1 MGNKKIN
8 SNSIDSIESVKIGG
22 IEQWLSLRSDDITNP
37 IILFLHG
44 GPGSAQ
50 ISFSRKSQYKLEK
63 GFLVVNWD
71 QRGAGKS
78 YNHSIQKNDMKIE
91 NFVFDAIELVE
102 AILKRFKQRKV
113 FLVGHSWGSI
123 LGAQLSFKRPDLV
136 LAYIG
141 IGQVVDM
148 KRGEEISYKF
158 TLDEAKRQN
167 NLKAITELQKIG
179 QPPYENL
186 KFAGIQRKWLS
197 KFHGA
202 TFKGSGLGTIF
213 KNLSIKD
220 TSPLDI
226 IKFVKGAI
234 FSLKCLEEQQME
246 VNLLRDISELK
257 VPVYFCSGR
266 RDYNVPF
273 ELVIEYL
280 EKLRAPHKN
289 IIWFE
294 RSAHMPNFE
303 ESDMFCE
310 FCISL
315 LKEMTI
321 I

>member
-1 MGNKKIN
+1 M
-8 SNSIDSIESVKIGG
+8 ES
-22 IEQWLSLRSDDITNP
+22 
-37 IILFLHG
+37 
-44 GPGSAQ
+44 
-50 ISFSRKSQYKLEK
+50 
-63 GFLVVNWD
+63 
-71 QRGAGKS
+71 
-78 YNHSIQKNDMKIE
+78 
-91 NFVFDAIELVE
+91 
-102 AILKRFKQRKV
+102 
-113 FLVGHSWGSI
+113 
-123 LGAQLSFKRPDLV
+123 QLSFKRPDLI

-148 KRGEEISYKF
+148 KRGEGLSYKF

-167 NLKAITELQKIG
+167 NLKAISELQRIG
-179 QPPYENL
+179 QPPYKNL
-186 KFAGIQRKWLS
+186 KSAGIQRKWLS

-202 TFKGSGLGTIF
+202 TLKGSSIGTIF

-246 VNLLRDISELK
+246 VNLLRDIPEIK
-257 VPVYFCSGR
+257 VPVYFCTGR

-280 EKLRAPHKN
+280 EKLCAPHKN

-294 RSAHMPNFE
+294 HSAHLPNFE
-303 ESDMFCE
+303 EPDIFCN

-315 LKEMTI
+315 LNEITI